1 MWQMLVNSENEQLGF
16 TVLEVVIATVVS
28 MVGLLSL
35 AGLFTLSISQNRVI
49 KQFASTTALAQ
60 EKLEQLTAIEKS
72 DSRLAVGGDLNV
84 SKTVGAIVYS
94 DDIFID
100 DAGQV
105 YLNSS
110 IPAGS
115 KALYR
120 RFWIVQSSPTLTNT
134 LIIGVRVVALQA
146 GRNTGR
152 AEETT
157 FTTVR
162 SW

>member
-1 MWQMLVNSENEQLGF
+1 MLLDNENEQRGF

-35 AGLFTLSISQNRVI
+35 AGLFTLSISQNRVV

-60 EKLEQLTAIEKS
+60 EKIEQLTAIEKS
-72 DSRLAVGGDLNV
+72 DSRLAVGGDLNIA
-84 SKTVGAIVYS
+84 KTVGTIVYA
-94 DDIFID
+94 DDIFVD
-100 DAGQV
+100 DGGQV

-120 RFWIVQSSPTLTNT
+120 RFWTVQSSPTLTNT
-134 LIIGVRVVALQA
+134 LIIGVRVVAVQA
-146 GRNTGR
+146 GRNSGR

-157 FTTVR
+157 FATVR

>member
-1 MWQMLVNSENEQLGF
+1 MLLNNESEQRGF

-35 AGLFTLSISQNRVI
+35 AGLFTLSISQNRVV

-72 DSRLAVGGDLNV
+72 DSRLAVGGDLNLT
-84 SKTVGAIVYS
+84 KTVGTIVYS
-94 DDIFID
+94 DDIFVD

-120 RFWIVQSSPTLTNT
+120 RFWTVQSSPTLTNT
-134 LIIGVRVVALQA
+134 LILGVRVVALQA
-146 GRNTGR
+146 GRNSGR

>member
-1 MWQMLVNSENEQLGF
+1 MILDDEKEQRGF

-35 AGLFTLSISQNRVI
+35 AGLFTLSISQNRLV
-49 KQFASTTALAQ
+49 KQFATTTALAQ
-60 EKLEQLTAIEKS
+60 EKIEQLTAIEKS
-72 DSRLAVGGDLNV
+72 DSRLAVGGDLNIT
-84 SKTVGAIVYS
+84 KTVGTIVYS
-94 DDIFID
+94 DDIFVD
-100 DAGQV
+100 DAGLV

-110 IPAGS
+110 IPVGS
-115 KALYR
+115 KAQYR
-120 RFWIVQSSPTLTNT
+120 RFWTVQSSPTLTNT
-134 LIIGVRVVALQA
+134 LILGVRVVALQA
-146 GRNTGR
+146 GRNSGR